1 MIASAVDARLPMTS
15 LLLGADSRVAV
26 DATQARTYG
35 LALAL
40 GLVHAGVDATTVTV
54 VFRAANVHDLTA
66 AHAFALVLG
75 YDVIAFGSQVLL
87 GAGADRWKLHGHAT
101 RLGLLLCAASVG
113 CLGWHALAA
122 MLLAGLGNALFHL
135 GAGALI
141 LSRGLSQSAP
151 SGVFVA
157 PGVLGLA
164 FGMTYGKL
172 PDLGPVW
179 PLAVLLVFSLMATW
193 QLTRTQSPLPGPQ
206 VREPAPAAS
215 RVGRLLWLTLSLL
228 LVSVAVRSLVGFSAA
243 RGLVPSPW
251 LFLGIP
257 IGAFLGKALGGF
269 VADRVGWI
277 ETTAFALLASVPCIV
292 FGARHTAILLVGLCL
307 FQMTM
312 PVTLAAVAR
321 LMPGRLSTAFGW
333 TCLALIVGAL
343 PTMFSATRSL
353 CIRPVLAFWIILACA
368 AVTLGLRQLGIQVRS
383 RELRLGHN
391 A

>member
-1 MIASAVDARLPMTS
+1 MTS
-15 LLLGADSRVAV
+15 LSLGAENRLAV
-26 DATQARTYG
+26 DSPQVRTYG
-35 LALAL
+35 FALVL

-75 YDVIAFGSQVLL
+75 YDLIAFGSQVLL
-87 GAGADRWKLHGHAT
+87 GAGADHWRLHGHAT

-122 MLLAGLGNALFHL
+122 MLLAGVGNALFHL

-141 LSRGLSQSAP
+141 LSRGVEQAAP

-157 PGVLGLA
+157 PGALGLA
-164 FGMTYGKL
+164 FGMTYGRL

-179 PLAVLLVFSLMATW
+179 PLAVLLVFGSMATW
-193 QLTRTQSPLPGPQ
+193 PLTRTPSPSPRPQ
-206 VREPAPAAS
+206 VRESTRAAS
-215 RVGRLLWLTLSLL
+215 RVVRLLWLTMSLL

-243 RGLVPSPW
+243 RGLGPSPW
-251 LFLGIP
+251 LFFGIP

-269 VADRVGWI
+269 IADRLGWI
-277 ETTAFALLASVPCIV
+277 ETSAFALLASAPCIV
-292 FGARHTAILLVGLCL
+292 FGARHAAVLLLGLCL

-343 PTMFSATRSL
+343 PTMFSTTQSL
-353 CIRPVLAFWIILACA
+353 CTRPVLAFWIILACG
-368 AVTLGLRQLGIQVRS
+368 AVTLGLRQLGVEFRNQDLR
-383 RELRLGHN
+383 REHN
-391 A
+391 T